1 MTGLE
6 KILKTIDDAALV
18 NVNAV
23 IIQAKVEAD
32 KIIADAK
39 NEAAKKCAEI
49 ALKSDTDV
57 KAVISRAE
65 SAAKLQEKK
74 KILDAKQQIISN
86 IITLARNSLAQLPDS
101 EYESILLQMAKKNAH
116 NKAGLIQFSK
126 ADKARLSVDF
136 DTKLK
141 SALSDK
147 EGAALTVSDQEAN
160 IEGGFLLIYG
170 DIEENCTFDAL
181 FASAK
186 EELQDKVNSLLFE

>member
-6 KILKTIDDAALV
+6 KILKTIDDVALV
-18 NVNAV
+18 NVDAV
-23 IIQAKVEAD
+23 INQANKEAE
-32 KIIADAK
+32 KIMADAK
-39 NEAAKKCAEI
+39 SEAEKKCAQI

-86 IITLARNSLAQLPDS
+86 IITSARNSLAQLPDS

-141 SALSDK
+141 AVLTDS
-147 EGAALTVSDQEAN
+147 EGATLTVSDQEAD
-160 IEGGFLLIYG
+160 IKGGFLLIYG

-186 EELQDKVNSLLFE
+186 EELQDKVNLLLFE